1 MDWNPSGMLIYSVY
15 KYGSGARRQGLA
27 AQHTL
32 PGLQLLA
39 VRAEMLQ
46 GVPQHVVQV
55 RALPTTLGCH
65 ARGRV
70 LRMHMTLPWRAD

>member
-1 MDWNPSGMLIYSVY
+1 MHAQLPSLDLLQTVLTTCNVVQAVVDWNPSGMLIYSIY

-27 AQHTL
+27 AQHAL

-46 GVPQHVVQV
+46 DVPQHVVQ
-55 RALPTTLGCH
+55 
-65 ARGRV
+65 ARS
-70 LRMHMTLPWRAD
+70 